1 MSRIGPTQLRA
12 PVAAPES
19 DEQETQSCA
28 VKQTAARRQQKIEE
42 LAQELNLLGKIW
54 CKAKHGKESKP
65 TAGKSGRQIFGVEI
79 EEESGALA
87 AMKNQGRTVAARPKS
102 KSKTRNKNSGSAL
115 RETKIRASIWLQPA
129 RKTAGAEHENQKKIS
144 GVTSRRDKNPAARTE
159 VPVSRRKTKPHGRQ
173 RTSLERQERNLGA
186 ETRVARTENP
196 WARPCRGK
204 PKDSAGTGIL
214 DPAR

>member
-42 LAQELNLLGKIW
+42 LAQELNFLGKIW

-87 AMKNQGRTVAARPKS
+87 RHKEKQNKS
-102 KSKTRNKNSGSAL
+102 YRREENCNEKSGAHSSCKTEKQ
-115 RETKIRASIWLQPA
+115 I
-129 RKTAGAEHENQKKIS
+129 
-144 GVTSRRDKNPAARTE
+144 
-159 VPVSRRKTKPHGRQ
+159 
-173 RTSLERQERNLGA
+173 
-186 ETRVARTENP
+186 
-196 WARPCRGK
+196 
-204 PKDSAGTGIL
+204 
-214 DPAR
+214 